1 MKDNKVIILVIKFLS
16 VLMFICGLALI
27 IDALTTLIGEGSGLV
42 DWIYLLGGAWF
53 IFQSCYFF
61 FVEVKKR
68 KEKYNKESWKS
79 FLIYIYYFQSISLVL

>member
-68 KEKYNKESWKS
+68 KEKYNNKES
-79 FLIYIYYFQSISLVL
+79 

>member
-27 IDALTTLIGEGSGLV
+27 IDALTTLIGEGSNLV

-53 IFQSCYFF
+53 IFQSCYFV

-68 KEKYNKESWKS
+68 KEKENIKES
-79 FLIYIYYFQSISLVL
+79 

>member
-27 IDALTTLIGEGSGLV
+27 IDALTTLIGEGSNLV
-42 DWIYLLGGAWF
+42 DWIYLLCGAWF

-68 KEKYNKESWKS
+68 KEKENIKES
-79 FLIYIYYFQSISLVL
+79 

>member
-1 MKDNKVIILVIKFLS
+1 MKDNKVIIRVIQILS
-16 VLMFICGLALI
+16 VLMFICGLALV
-27 IDALTTLIGEGSGLV
+27 IDALTTLIGEGSNLV

-68 KEKYNKESWKS
+68 KEKEKEKNKES
-79 FLIYIYYFQSISLVL
+79 